1 MVLKPRGHEPHMHI
15 LLHTCR
21 NFIIALSFVTL
32 ALVIGMVGYRYSEG
46 MSWIDAFLNASM
58 ILSGMGPANTMV
70 TFSGKLFAG
79 LYALFSGLAFIAIMA
94 IILSP
99 FVHAMLR
106 KIHFESSQKQ
116 HQEL

>member
-1 MVLKPRGHEPHMHI
+1 MVLKPRGHQPHPHI

-21 NFIIALSFVTL
+21 NFIIALSFVAL
-32 ALVIGMVGYRYSEG
+32 ALLIGMLGYKHAEG

-58 ILSGMGPANTMV
+58 ILSGMGPASTMV

-99 FVHAMLR
+99 FVHQMLR
-106 KIHFESSQKQ
+106 KIHFEST
-116 HQEL
+116 HQRNQDV